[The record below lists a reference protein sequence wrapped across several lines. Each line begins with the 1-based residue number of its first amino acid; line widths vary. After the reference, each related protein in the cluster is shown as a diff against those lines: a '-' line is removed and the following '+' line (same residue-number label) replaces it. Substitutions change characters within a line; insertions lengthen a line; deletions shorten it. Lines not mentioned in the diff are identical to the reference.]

1 MKRNHLIIC
10 FVLFAVLATACS
22 SRAANSEAQYDE
34 KAYRSDMVAME
45 APAVAEEASYDSE
58 AGVVPSYDVERVV
71 IKNADLSLVVA
82 DPVTALE
89 TISQMANEKGGFV
102 VNSYVYKVTSASG
115 EELPAATVT
124 IRVPAEMLDETLAEI
139 KALVEDADVD
149 ILSESVSGQ
158 DVTSE
163 VTDLESRLRNLQQA
177 EAQLLEIMN
186 NATDTED
193 VIAVFQELTSIREDI
208 EVLQGQLQYYQES
221 AKLSAISITL
231 QAKEAVAPITIGGW
245 RPSLTLQ
252 RAAQALV
259 NGLKFLANA
268 LIWIVIFVAP
278 IALVIGLPVYFI
290 VKASKK
296 RRLKKKAEK

>member
-1 MKRNHLIIC
+1 MKKNRLIISLI
-10 FVLFAVLATACS
+10 LFAVLFSGCS
-22 SRAANSEAQYDE
+22 AKMSSSEAAIYDE
-34 KAYRSDMVAME
+34 KGYSEEMSVME
-45 APAVAEEASYDSE
+45 APAMEEVSYDSG
-58 AGVVPSYDVERVV
+58 AVPSYNVERVV
-71 IKNADLSLVVA
+71 IKNADLSLVVL

-89 TISQMANEKGGFV
+89 TISQMADEKGGFV
-102 VNSYVYKVTSASG
+102 VNSNVYKVTSSSG
-115 EELPAATVT
+115 KELPAATVT
-124 IRVPAEMLDETLAEI
+124 IRVPAEKLDETLAEI
-139 KALVEDADVD
+139 KALVEDAEVD

-177 EAQLLEIMN
+177 EEQLLEIMD
-186 NATDTED
+186 NATATED
-193 VIAVFQELTSIREDI
+193 VMAVFQELTTIREDI

-221 AKLSAISITL
+221 AKLSAISISL

-259 NGLKFLANA
+259 DGLKFLANA

-278 IALVIGLPVYFI
+278 IALVIGVPVYFI
-290 VKASKK
+290 VKASQK
-296 RRLKKKAEK
+296 RRLSKKKAEK

>member
-1 MKRNHLIIC
+1 MKKNRLVISLI
-10 FVLFAVLATACS
+10 LFAVLFSGCS
-22 SRAANSEAQYDE
+22 AKMSSSEAAIYDE
-34 KAYRSDMVAME
+34 KGYSEEMSVME
-45 APAVAEEASYDSE
+45 APAMEEVSYDSG
-58 AGVVPSYDVERVV
+58 AVPSYNVERVV
-71 IKNADLSLVVA
+71 IKNADLSLVVL

-89 TISQMANEKGGFV
+89 TISQMADEKGGFV
-102 VNSYVYKVTSASG
+102 VNSNVYKVTSSSG
-115 EELPAATVT
+115 KELPAATVT
-124 IRVPAEMLDETLAEI
+124 IRVPAEKLDETLAEI
-139 KALVEDADVD
+139 KALVEDAEVD

-177 EAQLLEIMN
+177 EEQLLEIMD
-186 NATDTED
+186 NATATED
-193 VIAVFQELTSIREDI
+193 VMAVFQELTTIREDI

-221 AKLSAISITL
+221 AKLSAVSISL

-259 NGLKFLANA
+259 DGLKFLANA

-278 IALVIGLPVYFI
+278 IALVIGVPVYFI

-296 RRLKKKAEK
+296 HRLSKKKAEK

>member
-1 MKRNHLIIC
+1 MKKNRLVISLI
-10 FVLFAVLATACS
+10 LFAVLFSGCS
-22 SRAANSEAQYDE
+22 AKMSSSEAAIYDE
-34 KAYRSDMVAME
+34 KGYSEEMSVME
-45 APAVAEEASYDSE
+45 APAMEEVSYDSG
-58 AGVVPSYDVERVV
+58 AVPSYNVERVV
-71 IKNADLSLVVA
+71 IKNADLSLVVL

-89 TISQMANEKGGFV
+89 TISQMADEKGGFV
-102 VNSYVYKVTSASG
+102 VNSNVYKVTSSSG
-115 EELPAATVT
+115 KELPAATVT
-124 IRVPAEMLDETLAEI
+124 IRVPAEKLDETLAEI
-139 KALVEDADVD
+139 KALVEDAEVD

-177 EAQLLEIMN
+177 EEQLLEIMD
-186 NATDTED
+186 NATATED
-193 VIAVFQELTSIREDI
+193 VMAVFQELTTIREDI

-221 AKLSAISITL
+221 AKLSAISISL

-259 NGLKFLANA
+259 DGLKFLANA

-278 IALVIGLPVYFI
+278 IALVIGVPVYFI

-296 RRLKKKAEK
+296 HRLSKKKAEK